1 MSTNRAKLETLLKLV
16 NSAAQEAIA
25 EYEKTG
31 GDAPAID
38 ASELHPLDNIDNIAL
53 RSAIRTLEGACGQL
67 CTTLAPPS
75 HTAINLVKIYDNA
88 CLRVAIRENITDI
101 LVDYPKGIRVNELS
115 KIVGIDAKK
124 LARLM
129 RLLATRGCY
138 SEVETDTFANT
149 RLSLILHS
157 ENPIRPMIS
166 LQVEGPK
173 KGNYVLYETLKDPKT
188 AYSEEPE
195 HSPMMYAHNKEG
207 HGFGSTFYGLMEQ
220 EATRRERFHLAMRAF
235 NDITGSLTFIAKF
248 PFEKYS
254 TVVDVGG
261 GIGAFSLPLAQT
273 HKHIKVTIQDLS
285 EALVQ
290 SRAVWEKDYPEAVQ
304 ENRIEFS
311 ELNFFTQIPVQG
323 KDIYY
328 LRSII
333 HNWPDQ
339 QARLILRN
347 LRQALGLHSRILIH
361 DYVLRGLS
369 RRQAEEEATS
379 LGTAL
384 APEPLLPNFGVG
396 NIRMYQQD
404 LSMLILHNAKERTMQ
419 NVLEISTAAGLKL
432 EKVWDLVE
440 TCVLE
445 FSAA

>member
-1 MSTNRAKLETLLKLV
+1 MSTNRAKLEALLKLI
-16 NSAAQEAIA
+16 NSAAQEAIV

-31 GDAPAID
+31 DGAPAID
-38 ASELHPLDNIDNIAL
+38 ASEPHPLDDATDNMAL
-53 RSAIRTLEGACGQL
+53 RSAIRTLEGACAQL

-75 HTAINLVKIYDNA
+75 HTAMNLVITHDNA

-101 LVDYPKGIRVNELS
+101 LMGHPGGIHVNEFS
-115 KIVGIDAKK
+115 KLVKIDAKK
-124 LARLM
+124 LARLL
-129 RLLATRGCY
+129 RLLATKGCY

-157 ENPIRPMIS
+157 KNPIRPMIS
-166 LQVEGPK
+166 LQVESPK
-173 KGNYVLYETLKDPKT
+173 KGSNVLYETLKDPQT
-188 AYSEEPE
+188 GYSDDAED
-195 HSPMMYAHNKEG
+195 SPMMYASRKEG
-207 HGFGSTFYGLMEQ
+207 FNGTFFELMSGQ
-220 EATRRERFHLAMRAF
+220 QFHLSMRAF
-235 NDITGSLTFIAKF
+235 NDLTGSVAFMAQF
-248 PFEKYS
+248 PFNKYS
-254 TVVDVGG
+254 TFVDVGG
-261 GIGAFSLPLAQT
+261 GIGAFSLPLAQRY
-273 HKHIKVTIQDLS
+273 KHIQVTIHDLP

-290 SRAVWEKDYPEAVQ
+290 ARTVWEKDYPEAVQ

-311 ELNFFTQIPVQG
+311 ALDFFTQIPVVG

-328 LRSII
+328 LRSVI
-333 HNWPDQ
+333 HNWSDQ
-339 QARLILRN
+339 RAALILRN
-347 LRQALGLHSRILIH
+347 LRQALGPNSRILIH

-369 RRQAEEEATS
+369 RQQAETESAFP
-379 LGTAL
+379 GTAV

-404 LSMLILHNAKERTMQ
+404 VSMLVIQNAKERTLQ
-419 NVLEISTAAGLKL
+419 NVLELSTPAGLKL